1 MSPTKCGKC
10 AGCRH
15 KEKGL
20 PPCDE
25 CRFCLDSPRCGGK
38 NILRQACVK
47 KKCVHTRIRK
57 SPYVT
62 KNDKQKIVGNKGG
75 NNGETTKLRARKTT
89 GSHLKVGNDMTSR
102 LGEGNKGNV
111 HPWARRIVGGARPL
125 EIKEEPKENL
135 SWGKLPGGVKRS
147 QTLVGSKLEERT
159 NSKRRSSR
167 LTSLRSESE
176 SRSTGKKR
184 ISLRVANLVQKE
196 HQIVDQEDSI
206 EEAATE
212 DVAEEETEHG
222 EVADNNHVAVEAV
235 GEVAVRQMEMPNFE
249 VAEPAALHEDIH
261 VDQPLNNDVASK
273 NPLAANAS
281 IDCEIME
288 DVEEDRR
295 PGVLAFNN
303 ALASLVERKKL
314 KLDRMKQEEF
324 VKKEILQ
331 GLEAECLDDQKR
343 RDYLNNAKKELL
355 KRDEELKRQRDE
367 LVTHLRAFDE
377 ENSEVVKRQEERV
390 AKISNIKAEL
400 RDREAF
406 RLEEESK
413 LEEGQGHLQALLK
426 TWPWARGALELAFAT
441 PMRKRVE
448 GDQRDFVCLTQ
459 SRLRC
464 QFISGVISM
473 GTWRHVIFR
482 AH

>member
-184 ISLRVANLVQKE
+184 FSLRVVANLVQKE
-196 HQIVDQEDSI
+196 QQIFDQEDFV

-212 DVAEEETEHG
+212 VVAEEETEHG

-235 GEVAVRQMEMPNFE
+235 GEVAVRQMEMPNLE
-249 VAEPAALHEDIH
+249 VAEAAALQEDMH
-261 VDQPLNNDVASK
+261 VDQPLNNDVASN

-281 IDCEIME
+281 NDTEVLE

-314 KLDRMKQEEF
+314 KLERMKQEE
-324 VKKEILQ
+324 VDKKEILQ

-343 RDYLNNAKKELL
+343 RDYLNNSKKELL
-355 KRDEELKRQRDE
+355 KRDEELKRQKEE
-367 LVTHLRAFDE
+367 LEKHLRAVEE
-377 ENSEVVKRQEERV
+377 ENSEMVKRQEERG

-413 LEEGQGHLQALLK
+413 LEEGQGHLQALMKIWGLGK
-426 TWPWARGALELAFAT
+426 GGVGIGL
-441 PMRKRVE
+441 
-448 GDQRDFVCLTQ
+448 RDADAKEC
-459 SRLRC
+459 
-464 QFISGVISM
+464 
-473 GTWRHVIFR
+473 
-482 AH
+482 

>member
-1 MSPTKCGKC
+1 M
-10 AGCRH
+10 
-15 KEKGL
+15 
-20 PPCDE
+20 
-25 CRFCLDSPRCGGK
+25 
-38 NILRQACVK
+38 
-47 KKCVHTRIRK
+47 
-57 SPYVT
+57 
-62 KNDKQKIVGNKGG
+62 
-75 NNGETTKLRARKTT
+75 
-89 GSHLKVGNDMTSR
+89 
-102 LGEGNKGNV
+102 
-111 HPWARRIVGGARPL
+111 GGARPL

-135 SWGKLPGGVKRS
+135 ILGKLRGGAKRS
-147 QTLVGSKLEERT
+147 QTLVGSRLEERP
-159 NSKRRSSR
+159 SFKRRSSR

-184 ISLRVANLVQKE
+184 FSLRVANLVQKE
-196 HQIVDQEDSI
+196 QQIVDQEDSI

-212 DVAEEETEHG
+212 VLAEEETEHG
-222 EVADNNHVAVEAV
+222 EVADSNHMAV
-235 GEVAVRQMEMPNFE
+235 GEVAVSVRQMEMPNFQT
-249 VAEPAALHEDIH
+249 AEAADFQEDIH

-273 NPLAANAS
+273 DPLAANAS

-288 DVEEDRR
+288 DVEEDKR
-295 PGVLAFNN
+295 PGVSAFNN

-355 KRDEELKRQRDE
+355 KRDEELKRQKEE
-367 LVTHLRAFDE
+367 LVTQLRAVEE
-377 ENSEVVKRQEERV
+377 ENSEMVKRQEERC

-426 TWPWARGALELAFAT
+426 TWPLARGALELAFAT

-448 GDQRDFVCLTQ
+448 GDHVEGDQETSKQ
-459 SRLRC
+459 G
-464 QFISGVISM
+464 SGEIE
-473 GTWRHVIFR
+473 I
-482 AH
+482 